1 MIFSRLLPAV
11 AAFFISTVPA
21 TALTL
26 ECNITKSSA
35 GGGYITDIYYFDY
48 DEAKGKALVAD
59 GLIFHFNN
67 DQPMAAKVSEDSNK
81 KLVFTWAVRI
91 TTDTGQTANM
101 QFRASYFKGDKTVL
115 VRAVP
120 GGDYSNNFESRGKC
134 KAV

>member
-1 MIFSRLLPAV
+1 MIVRRFLPATV
-11 AAFFISTVPA
+11 ALFLSSVPSL
-21 TALTL
+21 ALTL
-26 ECNITKSSA
+26 ECNITRSSA

-48 DEAKGKALVAD
+48 DEAQGKAFVAD
-59 GLIFHFNN
+59 ALIYHFNGE
-67 DQPMAAKVSEDSNK
+67 QPMVATVSEDTNR
-81 KLVFTWAVRI
+81 KLVFSWRVKV
-91 TTDTGQTANM
+91 TTQTGQTANM

>member
-1 MIFSRLLPAV
+1 MFFSRFLPVV

-21 TALTL
+21 LALTL
-26 ECNITKSSA
+26 ECKITKSSA

-59 GLIFHFNN
+59 GLIYYYNK
-67 DQPMAAKVSEDSNK
+67 DQPIAAKVPEDSNK
-81 KLVFTWAVRI
+81 KLVFTWAVKI
-91 TTDTGQTANM
+91 TTNTGQTANM
-101 QFRASYFKGDKTVL
+101 QFRASYFKGDKTIL